1 MFLHKLKS
9 LEYALGQ
16 ESDHCIKSTIRIRA
30 AIDVGG
36 VTEDTSTIL
45 DMRSTEDL

>member
-16 ESDHCIKSTIRIRA
+16 ESDHSIKSTIRIRA